1 VSDLEPEFEMLETR
15 LMRAW
20 MQRDAKA
27 IRTLTHNDMIIMF
40 GITPPVLLD
49 QPSFVGGAEG
59 SLRCEGFRFN
69 EMTARKYGKCVWFVA
84 HIDLELRVGQEEW
97 KGKFLLTDLWR
108 KALFPRKWKLA
119 ERSLSPVSENEKL
132 SDVIHSMQLWR

>member
-1 VSDLEPEFEMLETR
+1 MSDLEPEFEMLETR

-27 IRTLTHNDMIIMF
+27 IRSLTHGDMIIMF

-49 QPSFVGGAEG
+49 QPSFIGGAEG
-59 SLRCEGFRFN
+59 GLRCEGFRFN

-84 HIDLELRVGQEEW
+84 HIDLELRVGMEEW
-97 KGKFLLTDLWR
+97 KGKFLVTDLWR
-108 KALFPRKWKLA
+108 KGLFPRKWKLA

-132 SDVIHSMQLWR
+132 SDAIHSMQLWR